1 MPLYRLASLAKDCT
15 NHHKALSPTAAA
27 VPISG
32 WSCFSSDCITS
43 ESQGILTHAD
53 CSLMLSHKQV
63 HTCTYIRTYIHTY
76 IDDVVGIHMYMHIY
90 YVCRYLGGRYSRL
103 QIDISR
109 FCSTHSHALVFLLS
123 LKLQPWNLCPR
134 GLGKQTGEK
143 GKADKN
149 KILIRS
155 IILDSLS
162 YLNCF

>member
-1 MPLYRLASLAKDCT
+1 MFPLMVKSPSSSCRCLKTLCYFDASVQTGIAKDCT

-90 YVCRYLGGRYSRL
+90 MYVDTWVQPFANRHI
-103 QIDISR
+103 Q
-109 FCSTHSHALVFLLS
+109 VLLD
-123 LKLQPWNLCPR
+123 
-134 GLGKQTGEK
+134 T
-143 GKADKN
+143 
-149 KILIRS
+149 
-155 IILDSLS
+155 
-162 YLNCF
+162 